1 MSAAKSKED
10 VKKDEST
17 LEPTATP
24 PPMATTFTTSTPGYK
39 KLASLT
45 LEPEDT
51 ITLRARVI
59 CLWHHSNNDLVTSL
73 VPVCP
78 PGDSRYT
85 TSDAKVFFN
94 PASAQRH
101 QGTFL
106 EVFGRKAKPMHI
118 QTPFSVFVK
127 KLQGSLTRMEP
138 CRVVTIAQ
146 GVDGALDTGVYI
158 MVFANVRKD
167 SRRCSP
173 SLFTRQ
179 LGSSPQKTLM
189 FPQQHCRLGSRDHRL
204 STLRPHIS
212 GFLNNSHIF
221 AALTGSPSFA
231 SSCRAQPP
239 AESDSQGRW
248 ILGMWT
254 RVNTAVP
261 QTHLAGFVSFISRS
275 ICSG

>member
-1 MSAAKSKED
+1 APAECALAFRRTGVFREVESLASRMSAAKSKED

-17 LEPTATP
+17 PEPTATP

-39 KLASLT
+39 KLASLA
-45 LEPEDT
+45 LEPKDA
-51 ITLRARVI
+51 ITLQAR
-59 CLWHHSNNDLVTSL
+59 
-73 VPVCP
+73 VCP

-118 QTPFSVFVK
+118 QTLFSVFVK
-127 KLQGSLTRMEP
+127 KLQGSLTQMEP

-146 GVDGALDTGVYI
+146 GVD
-158 MVFANVRKD
+158 
-167 SRRCSP
+167 
-173 SLFTRQ
+173 
-179 LGSSPQKTLM
+179 
-189 FPQQHCRLGSRDHRL
+189 
-204 STLRPHIS
+204 
-212 GFLNNSHIF
+212 
-221 AALTGSPSFA
+221 ALTGSPSFA

-239 AESDSQGRW
+239 AESDSRGRW

-254 RVNTAVP
+254 RVIYL
-261 QTHLAGFVSFISRS
+261 QWLR
-275 ICSG
+275 